1 MQRMAVLRDNNAKLE
16 VAVKA
21 KDSTI
26 KALKENMEKQIKL
39 TKDLNNKL
47 TIAEE
52 NNKKISKILAETDI
66 VEKVIS
72 PTIAIAQ
79 KPKAV
84 KMLETKIIVITEKN
98 LPEVIKKVKAGM
110 GEFVIYGLD
119 PASFKNLALNFEE
132 IKRYIEQQKEI
143 IIYYEEAV
151 KPKDKK

>member
-1 MQRMAVLRDNNAKLE
+1 MARFYILLFVLVILGGIGYGAYFVYNDTMQRMATLRDNNAKLE

-66 VEKVIS
+66 VKNSLADPV
-72 PTIAIAQ
+72 A
-79 KPKAV
+79 
-84 KMLETKIIVITEKN
+84 TEKRIN
-98 LPEVIKKVKAGM
+98 EEVVNMFNGINTATK
-110 GEFVIYGLD
+110 
-119 PASFKNLALNFEE
+119 
-132 IKRYIEQQKEI
+132 
-143 IIYYEEAV
+143 
-151 KPKDKK
+151 